1 MKTRRY
7 YPIWTRLKVLLLS
20 LLFAGYWLWIGLLG
34 TQYYFVLAYVL
45 ALLLLTVFLRSV
57 SRFPI
62 YYEWD
67 QEELRVRMLQCTVRL
82 DLNVYHMSPL
92 EGEGEGRRIASS
104 QRRTKKDK
112 KRVYIVDSDLP
123 VLCLSRRLPSGG
135 HEYIFV
141 SVDRDRG
148 APWYNS
154 KLMQT
159 LSAIR
164 AWSKGAGN
172 T

>member
-1 MKTRRY
+1 MSTRRY
-7 YPIWTRLKVLLLS
+7 YPIGTRLKELLLS

-34 TQYYFVLAYVL
+34 TQYFVLAYVL
-45 ALLLLTVFLRSV
+45 ALFLLTAFLYSV

-67 QEELRVRMLQCTVRL
+67 HQELRVRMLLCTVRL
-82 DLNVYHMSPL
+82 DLNVYHMSL
-92 EGEGEGRRIASS
+92 LEGEGRRIASS

-112 KRVYIVDSDLP
+112 KRVYIVDSGLP

-135 HEYIFV
+135 YEYIFV
-141 SVDRDRG
+141 SVGRDRG
-148 APWYNS
+148 APWRNS

-159 LSAIR
+159 LSATR
-164 AWSKGAGN
+164 A
-172 T
+172 

>member
-45 ALLLLTVFLRSV
+45 ALFLLTVFLRSV

-112 KRVYIVDSDLP
+112 KRVYIVDSGLP

-141 SVDRDRG
+141 SVGRDRG
-148 APWYNS
+148 APWRNS
-154 KLMQT
+154 KLMQSS
-159 LSAIR
+159 SATR
-164 AWSKGAGN
+164 A
-172 T
+172 

>member
-7 YPIWTRLKVLLLS
+7 YPIGARLKVLLLS

-45 ALLLLTVFLRSV
+45 ALVLLTVFLRSV

-67 QEELRVRMLQCTVRL
+67 HQELRVRMLQCTVRL
-82 DLNVYHMSPL
+82 DLNVYHMSL
-92 EGEGEGRRIASS
+92 LEGEGRRIASS

-112 KRVYIVDSDLP
+112 KRVYIVDSGLP

-141 SVDRDRG
+141 SVGRDRG
-148 APWYNS
+148 APWRNS

-159 LSAIR
+159 LSATR
-164 AWSKGAGN
+164 A
-172 T
+172 

>member
-67 QEELRVRMLQCTVRL
+67 QEELRVRMPLCSVRL
-82 DLNVYHMSPL
+82 NLNVYHMSL
-92 EGEGEGRRIASS
+92 LEGEGRRIASS

-112 KRVYIVDSDLP
+112 KRVYIVDSGLP

-141 SVDRDRG
+141 SVGRDRG
-148 APWYNS
+148 APWRNS
-154 KLMQT
+154 KLMQSS
-159 LSAIR
+159 SATR
-164 AWSKGAGN
+164 A
-172 T
+172 

>member
-7 YPIWTRLKVLLLS
+7 YPIGATLMGMLLG
-20 LLFAGYWLWIGLLG
+20 LLFAGYWLWLGLLG
-34 TQYYFVLAYVL
+34 TQYVVLCYVL
-45 ALLLLTVFLRSV
+45 ALFFLTAFLHSV

-67 QEELRVRMLQCTVRL
+67 QEELRVRMLLCTVRL
-82 DLNVYHMSPL
+82 DLNVYHMSL
-92 EGEGEGRRIASS
+92 LEGEGRRIASS

>member
-1 MKTRRY
+1 MGA
-7 YPIWTRLKVLLLS
+7 RLMGMLLG
-20 LLFAGYWLWIGLLG
+20 LLFAGYWLWLGLLG
-34 TQYYFVLAYVL
+34 TQYVVLCYVL
-45 ALLLLTVFLRSV
+45 ALFFLTAFLHSV

-67 QEELRVRMLQCTVRL
+67 QEELRVRMLLCSVRL
-82 DLNVYHMSPL
+82 DLNVYHMSLL
-92 EGEGEGRRIASS
+92 EREGRRIASF

-123 VLCLSRRLPSGG
+123 VLCLSRRLPNGG
-135 HEYIFV
+135 REYIFV
-141 SVDRDRG
+141 SVDRARG
-148 APWYNS
+148 TPWYNS

-164 AWSKGAGN
+164 AWSEGASSS
-172 T
+172 

>member
-1 MKTRRY
+1 M
-7 YPIWTRLKVLLLS
+7 TRLKVLLLS

-45 ALLLLTVFLRSV
+45 ALFLLTVFLRSV

-67 QEELRVRMLQCTVRL
+67 HQELRVRMLQCTVRL
-82 DLNVYHMSPL
+82 DLNVYHMSL
-92 EGEGEGRRIASS
+92 LEGEGRRIASS

-112 KRVYIVDSDLP
+112 KRVYIVDSGLP

-141 SVDRDRG
+141 SVGRDRG
-148 APWYNS
+148 APWRNS

-159 LSAIR
+159 LSATR
-164 AWSKGAGN
+164 A
-172 T
+172 

>member
-7 YPIWTRLKVLLLS
+7 YPIVTRLKELLLS

-45 ALLLLTVFLRSV
+45 ALFLLTVFLRRV

-82 DLNVYHMSPL
+82 DLNVYHMSL
-92 EGEGEGRRIASS
+92 LEGEGRRIASS

-112 KRVYIVDSDLP
+112 KRVYIVDSGLP

-141 SVDRDRG
+141 SVGRDRG
-148 APWYNS
+148 APWRNS

-159 LSAIR
+159 LSATR
-164 AWSKGAGN
+164 AWSEGAGSS
-172 T
+172 

>member
-7 YPIWTRLKVLLLS
+7 YPIVTRLKVLLLS

-45 ALLLLTVFLRSV
+45 ALVLLTAFLRSV

-67 QEELRVRMLQCTVRL
+67 HQELRVRMLQCTVRL
-82 DLNVYHMSPL
+82 DLNVYHMSL
-92 EGEGEGRRIASS
+92 LEGEGRRIASS

-112 KRVYIVDSDLP
+112 KRVYIVDSGLP

-141 SVDRDRG
+141 SVGRDRG
-148 APWYNS
+148 APWRNS

-159 LSAIR
+159 LSATR
-164 AWSKGAGN
+164 A
-172 T
+172 

>member
-7 YPIWTRLKVLLLS
+7 YPIVTRLKELLLS

-45 ALLLLTVFLRSV
+45 ALFLLTVFLRRV

-67 QEELRVRMLQCTVRL
+67 HQELRVRMLQCTVRL
-82 DLNVYHMSPL
+82 DLNVYHMSL
-92 EGEGEGRRIASS
+92 LEGEGRRIASS

-112 KRVYIVDSDLP
+112 KRVYIVDSGLP

-141 SVDRDRG
+141 SVGRDRG
-148 APWYNS
+148 APWRNS

-159 LSAIR
+159 SSATR
-164 AWSKGAGN
+164 A
-172 T
+172 

>member
-7 YPIWTRLKVLLLS
+7 YPIVTRLKELLLS

-45 ALLLLTVFLRSV
+45 ALFLLTVFLRRV

-67 QEELRVRMLQCTVRL
+67 HQELRVRMLQCTVRL
-82 DLNVYHMSPL
+82 DLNVYHMSL
-92 EGEGEGRRIASS
+92 LEGEGRRIASF

-112 KRVYIVDSDLP
+112 RRVYIVDSDLP

-148 APWYNS
+148 APWRNS

-159 LSAIR
+159 LSATR
-164 AWSKGAGN
+164 A
-172 T
+172 

>member
-7 YPIWTRLKVLLLS
+7 YPIGARLMGMLLG
-20 LLFAGYWLWIGLLG
+20 LLFAGYWLWLGLLG
-34 TQYYFVLAYVL
+34 TQYFVLCYVL
-45 ALLLLTVFLRSV
+45 ALFLLTAFLYSV
-57 SRFPI
+57 SRVSI

-67 QEELRVRMLQCTVRL
+67 QEELRVRMLLCTVRL
-82 DLNVYHMSPL
+82 DLNVYHMSLL
-92 EGEGEGRRIASS
+92 EGESRRIASS

-148 APWYNS
+148 APWRNS

-159 LSAIR
+159 SSATR
-164 AWSKGAGN
+164 A
-172 T
+172 

>member
-112 KRVYIVDSDLP
+112 KRVYIVDSGLP

-141 SVDRDRG
+141 SVGRDRG
-148 APWYNS
+148 APWRNS

-159 LSAIR
+159 LSATR
-164 AWSKGAGN
+164 A
-172 T
+172 

>member
-67 QEELRVRMLQCTVRL
+67 QEELRVRILQCTVRL

-112 KRVYIVDSDLP
+112 KRVYIVDSGLP

-141 SVDRDRG
+141 SVGRDRG
-148 APWYNS
+148 APWRNS
-154 KLMQT
+154 KLMQSS
-159 LSAIR
+159 SATR
-164 AWSKGAGN
+164 A
-172 T
+172 

>member
-7 YPIWTRLKVLLLS
+7 YPIGARLKVLLLS

-34 TQYYFVLAYVL
+34 TQYFVLAYVL
-45 ALLLLTVFLRSV
+45 ALFLLTAFLYSV

-67 QEELRVRMLQCTVRL
+67 QEELRVRMLLCTVRL
-82 DLNVYHMSPL
+82 DLNVYHMSLL
-92 EGEGEGRRIASS
+92 EEGEGRRIASF

-112 KRVYIVDSDLP
+112 KRVYIVDSGLP

-141 SVDRDRG
+141 SVYRDRG
-148 APWYNS
+148 APWRNS

-159 LSAIR
+159 SSPTR
-164 AWSKGAGN
+164 A
-172 T
+172 

>member
-1 MKTRRY
+1 MSTRRY
-7 YPIWTRLKVLLLS
+7 YPLGTRLKELLLS

-34 TQYYFVLAYVL
+34 TQYFVLAYVL
-45 ALLLLTVFLRSV
+45 ALFLLTAFLYSV

-67 QEELRVRMLQCTVRL
+67 HQELRVRMLLCTVRL
-82 DLNVYHMSPL
+82 DLNVYHMSL
-92 EGEGEGRRIASS
+92 LEGEGRRIASS

-112 KRVYIVDSDLP
+112 KRVYIVDSGLP

-141 SVDRDRG
+141 SVDRARG
-148 APWYNS
+148 APWCNS
-154 KLMQT
+154 KPMQT
-159 LSAIR
+159 SSTTR
-164 AWSKGAGN
+164 A
-172 T
+172 

>member
-7 YPIWTRLKVLLLS
+7 YPIVTRLKELLLS

-45 ALLLLTVFLRSV
+45 ALFLLTVFLRSV

-67 QEELRVRMLQCTVRL
+67 HQELRVRMLQCTVRL
-82 DLNVYHMSPL
+82 DLNVYHMSL
-92 EGEGEGRRIASS
+92 LEGEGRRIASS

-112 KRVYIVDSDLP
+112 KRVYIVDSGLP

-141 SVDRDRG
+141 SVGRDRG
-148 APWYNS
+148 APWRNS

-159 LSAIR
+159 LSATR
-164 AWSKGAGN
+164 A
-172 T
+172 

>member
-82 DLNVYHMSPL
+82 DLNVYHMSL
-92 EGEGEGRRIASS
+92 LEGEGRRIASF

-164 AWSKGAGN
+164 AWSKGAGIS
-172 T
+172 

>member
-7 YPIWTRLKVLLLS
+7 YPIVTRLKELILS

-34 TQYYFVLAYVL
+34 TQYFVLAYVL
-45 ALLLLTVFLRSV
+45 ALFLLTAFLYSV

-67 QEELRVRMLQCTVRL
+67 QEELRVRMLLCTVRL
-82 DLNVYHMSPL
+82 DLNVYHMSL
-92 EGEGEGRRIASS
+92 LEGEGRRIASF

-112 KRVYIVDSDLP
+112 KRVYIVDSGLP

-141 SVDRDRG
+141 SVYRDRG
-148 APWYNS
+148 APWCNS

-159 LSAIR
+159 SSATR
-164 AWSKGAGN
+164 A
-172 T
+172 

>member
-7 YPIWTRLKVLLLS
+7 YPIVTRLKELLLS
-20 LLFAGYWLWIGLLG
+20 LLFAGYWLWIGSLG

-45 ALLLLTVFLRSV
+45 ALFLLTVFLRRV

-67 QEELRVRMLQCTVRL
+67 HQELRVRMLQCTVRL
-82 DLNVYHMSPL
+82 DLNVYHMSL
-92 EGEGEGRRIASS
+92 LEGEGRRIASS

-112 KRVYIVDSDLP
+112 KRVYIVDSGLP

-141 SVDRDRG
+141 SVGRDRG
-148 APWYNS
+148 APWRNS

-164 AWSKGAGN
+164 AWSEGAGSS
-172 T
+172 

>member
-1 MKTRRY
+1 MGA
-7 YPIWTRLKVLLLS
+7 RLKVLLLS

-45 ALLLLTVFLRSV
+45 ALVLLTVFLRSV

-67 QEELRVRMLQCTVRL
+67 QEELRVRMLLCSVRL
-82 DLNVYHMSPL
+82 NLNVYHMSL
-92 EGEGEGRRIASS
+92 LEGEGRRIASF

-112 KRVYIVDSDLP
+112 RRVYIVDSDLP

>member
-7 YPIWTRLKVLLLS
+7 YPIVTRLKELLLS

-45 ALLLLTVFLRSV
+45 ALFLLTVFLRRV

-67 QEELRVRMLQCTVRL
+67 HQELRVRMLQCTVRL
-82 DLNVYHMSPL
+82 DLNVYHMSL
-92 EGEGEGRRIASS
+92 LEGEGRRIASS

-112 KRVYIVDSDLP
+112 KRVYIVDSGLP

-141 SVDRDRG
+141 SVGRDRG
-148 APWYNS
+148 APWRNS

-159 LSAIR
+159 LSATR
-164 AWSKGAGN
+164 AWSEGAGSS
-172 T
+172 

>member
-7 YPIWTRLKVLLLS
+7 YPIVTRLKVLLLS

-34 TQYYFVLAYVL
+34 TQYFVLAYVL
-45 ALLLLTVFLRSV
+45 ALFLLTAFLYSV

-82 DLNVYHMSPL
+82 DLNVYHMSL
-92 EGEGEGRRIASS
+92 LEGEGRRIASS

-112 KRVYIVDSDLP
+112 KRAYIVDSGLP

-141 SVDRDRG
+141 SVGRDRG
-148 APWYNS
+148 APWRNS

-159 LSAIR
+159 LSATR
-164 AWSKGAGN
+164 A
-172 T
+172 

>member
-67 QEELRVRMLQCTVRL
+67 QEELRVRMLLCTVRL
-82 DLNVYHMSPL
+82 DLNVYHMSL
-92 EGEGEGRRIASS
+92 LEGEGRRIASS

-141 SVDRDRG
+141 SVGRDRG
-148 APWYNS
+148 APWRNS
-154 KLMQT
+154 KLMQSS
-159 LSAIR
+159 SATR
-164 AWSKGAGN
+164 A
-172 T
+172 

>member
-7 YPIWTRLKVLLLS
+7 YPIGTRLKVLLLS

-34 TQYYFVLAYVL
+34 TQYYFVLCYVL
-45 ALLLLTVFLRSV
+45 ALFLLTVFLRSV

-82 DLNVYHMSPL
+82 DLNVYHMSL
-92 EGEGEGRRIASS
+92 LEGEGRRIASS

-112 KRVYIVDSDLP
+112 KRVYIVDSGLP

-141 SVDRDRG
+141 SVGRDRG
-148 APWYNS
+148 APWRNS

-159 LSAIR
+159 LSATR
-164 AWSKGAGN
+164 A
-172 T
+172 

>member
-67 QEELRVRMLQCTVRL
+67 QEELGVRMLQCTVRL

-112 KRVYIVDSDLP
+112 KRVYIVDSGLP

-141 SVDRDRG
+141 SVGRDRG
-148 APWYNS
+148 APWRNS
-154 KLMQT
+154 KLMQSS
-159 LSAIR
+159 SATR
-164 AWSKGAGN
+164 A
-172 T
+172 

>member
-7 YPIWTRLKVLLLS
+7 YPIGARLKELLLR
-20 LLFAGYWLWIGLLG
+20 LLIAGYWLWLGLLG
-34 TQYYFVLAYVL
+34 TQYFVLCYVL
-45 ALLLLTVFLRSV
+45 ALFLLTAFLHSV

-67 QEELRVRMLQCTVRL
+67 QEELRVRMLLCTVRL
-82 DLNVYHMSPL
+82 DLNVYHMSL
-92 EGEGEGRRIASS
+92 LEGEGRRIASS

-141 SVDRDRG
+141 SVDRARG
-148 APWYNS
+148 APWCNS
-154 KLMQT
+154 KPMQT
-159 LSAIR
+159 SSTTR
-164 AWSKGAGN
+164 A
-172 T
+172 

>member
-62 YYEWD
+62 YYEGD

-82 DLNVYHMSPL
+82 DLNVYHMSL
-92 EGEGEGRRIASS
+92 LEGEGRRIASS

-112 KRVYIVDSDLP
+112 KRVYIVDSGLP

-141 SVDRDRG
+141 SVGRDRG
-148 APWYNS
+148 APWRNS
-154 KLMQT
+154 KLMQSS
-159 LSAIR
+159 SATR
-164 AWSKGAGN
+164 A
-172 T
+172 

>member
-7 YPIWTRLKVLLLS
+7 YPIVTRLKVLLLS

-34 TQYYFVLAYVL
+34 TQYFVLAYVL
-45 ALLLLTVFLRSV
+45 ALFLLTAFLYSV

-82 DLNVYHMSPL
+82 DLNVYHMSL
-92 EGEGEGRRIASS
+92 LEGEGRRIASS

-112 KRVYIVDSDLP
+112 KRVYIVDSGLP

-141 SVDRDRG
+141 SVGRDRG
-148 APWYNS
+148 APWRNS

-159 LSAIR
+159 LSATR
-164 AWSKGAGN
+164 AWSEGAGSS
-172 T
+172 

>member
-7 YPIWTRLKVLLLS
+7 YPIVTRLKELLLS

-34 TQYYFVLAYVL
+34 TQYFVLAYVL
-45 ALLLLTVFLRSV
+45 ALFLLTAFLYSV

-67 QEELRVRMLQCTVRL
+67 LEELRVRMLLCTVRL
-82 DLNVYHMSPL
+82 DLNVYHMSLL
-92 EGEGEGRRIASS
+92 EGESRRIASF

-148 APWYNS
+148 APWRNS

-159 LSAIR
+159 SSVTR
-164 AWSKGAGN
+164 AWSEGAGSS
-172 T
+172 

>member
-7 YPIWTRLKVLLLS
+7 YPIVTRLKELLLS

-45 ALLLLTVFLRSV
+45 ALFLLTVFLRRV

-67 QEELRVRMLQCTVRL
+67 HQELRVRMLQCTVRL
-82 DLNVYHMSPL
+82 DLNVYHMSL
-92 EGEGEGRRIASS
+92 LEGEGRRIASS

-112 KRVYIVDSDLP
+112 KRVYIVDSGLP

-141 SVDRDRG
+141 SVGRDRG
-148 APWYNS
+148 APWRNS

-159 LSAIR
+159 SSATR
-164 AWSKGAGN
+164 AWSEGAGSS
-172 T
+172 

>member
-7 YPIWTRLKVLLLS
+7 YPIGARLKVLLLS

-45 ALLLLTVFLRSV
+45 ALFLLTVFLRSV

-67 QEELRVRMLQCTVRL
+67 QEELRVRMLLCTVRL
-82 DLNVYHMSPL
+82 DLNVYHMSL
-92 EGEGEGRRIASS
+92 LEGEGRRIASS

-141 SVDRDRG
+141 SVGRDRG
-148 APWYNS
+148 APWRNS

-159 LSAIR
+159 LSATR
-164 AWSKGAGN
+164 A
-172 T
+172 

>member
-1 MKTRRY
+1 MGA
-7 YPIWTRLKVLLLS
+7 RLKVLLLS

-45 ALLLLTVFLRSV
+45 ALVLLTVFLRSV

-67 QEELRVRMLQCTVRL
+67 QEELRVRMLLCTVRL
-82 DLNVYHMSPL
+82 DLNVYHMSL
-92 EGEGEGRRIASS
+92 LEGEGRRIASS

-112 KRVYIVDSDLP
+112 KRVYIVDSGLP

-148 APWYNS
+148 APWRNS

-159 LSAIR
+159 SSATR
-164 AWSKGAGN
+164 AWSEGAGSS
-172 T
+172 

>member
-7 YPIWTRLKVLLLS
+7 YPIVTRLKVLLLS

-45 ALLLLTVFLRSV
+45 ALFLLTVFLRSV

-67 QEELRVRMLQCTVRL
+67 HQELRVRMLQCTMRL
-82 DLNVYHMSPL
+82 DLNVYHMSL
-92 EGEGEGRRIASS
+92 LEGEGRRIASS

-112 KRVYIVDSDLP
+112 KRVYIVDSGLP

-141 SVDRDRG
+141 SVGRDRG
-148 APWYNS
+148 APWRNS

-159 LSAIR
+159 LSATR
-164 AWSKGAGN
+164 A
-172 T
+172 

>member
-7 YPIWTRLKVLLLS
+7 YPIGARLRVLLLS

-34 TQYYFVLAYVL
+34 TQYYFVLCYVL
-45 ALLLLTVFLRSV
+45 ALFLLTVFLRSV

-112 KRVYIVDSDLP
+112 KRVYIVDSGLP

-141 SVDRDRG
+141 SVGRDRR
-148 APWYNS
+148 APWSNS

-159 LSAIR
+159 LSATR
-164 AWSKGAGN
+164 A
-172 T
+172 

>member
-67 QEELRVRMLQCTVRL
+67 QEELRVRILQCTVRL
-82 DLNVYHMSPL
+82 YLNVYHMSPL

-112 KRVYIVDSDLP
+112 KRVYIVDSGLP

-141 SVDRDRG
+141 SVGRDRG
-148 APWYNS
+148 APWRNS
-154 KLMQT
+154 KLMQSS
-159 LSAIR
+159 SATR
-164 AWSKGAGN
+164 A
-172 T
+172 